1 MRNGK
6 NWGTTL
12 PFSKY
17 FFSKFVILVTILL
30 LFVPIS
36 YIFSAQS
43 LDSETII
50 LTTSVP
56 VESTFNI
63 TYNGSPVEGTTIN
76 FTLGEPLVLRYHL
89 QSTSTNTIQLKV
101 TSANASGVNFR
112 LKFTGATYYIPYD
125 LYVDYQGNNTKGNK
139 ANSGA
144 FANFTASSYE
154 DLSGNITIE
163 TTDGGYTAG
172 SYQDTITF
180 EISGM

>member
-6 NWGTTL
+6 NRGAIL

-17 FFSKFVILVTILL
+17 FFSKFVILITILL

-43 LDSETII
+43 LDWETIV

-89 QSTSTNTIQLKV
+89 QSNSTNPIELKV
-101 TSANASGVNFR
+101 TSANANGFNFR
-112 LKFTGATYYIPYD
+112 LKFNDATYYIPYN
-125 LYVDYQGNNTKGNK
+125 LFVDYQGNNTKGNK
-139 ANSGA
+139 ANSGQ
-144 FANFTASSYE
+144 FKEFTGSYE

-172 SYQDTITF
+172 SYKDTITF
-180 EISGM
+180 ELRGM